1 MTDMIINVKTLPEQL
16 HRRIRSERIRFHES
30 NGVITLTP
38 IKESETDIW
47 HGLEELRAIFADGR
61 ISTEKYTM
69 QKQIDKEM
77 ER

>member
-16 HRRIRSERIRFHES
+16 HRRIRSERVRFCEN

-38 IKESETDIW
+38 IEEPDTDIW
-47 HGLEELRAIFADGR
+47 NGLDELRSIFSDGR
-61 ISTEKYTM
+61 MSTDKYIA

-77 ER
+77 EK